1 MVWPMSGRPYEL
13 SVDNAS
19 VVKSEALRRDCDQHG
34 IALSYRPPVLPHFG
48 GIVEPV
54 IGTMMRLVPDELP
67 GTAFSNVV
75 SAARTTPM
83 AVRS

>member
-1 MVWPMSGRPYEL
+1 
-13 SVDNAS
+13 
-19 VVKSEALRRDCDQHG
+19 
-34 IALSYRPPVLPHFG
+34 LSYRPPVLPHFG

>member
-1 MVWPMSGRPYEL
+1 MADEREAVRAVRGQRECGQ
-13 SVDNAS
+13 
-19 VVKSEALRRDCDQHG
+19 SEALRRDCDQHG
-34 IALSYRPPVLPHFG
+34 TALSYRPPVLPHFG

>member
-34 IALSYRPPVLPHFG
+34 IALSYRPPVLPYFD
-48 GIVEPV
+48 GIVQQV
-54 IGTMMRLVPDELP
+54 MDTMMRLVPDELP
-67 GTAFSNVV
+67 GTTSRTWV